1 MISYKFIIIILFIIL
16 VIFFFISLIYLTKSS
31 SIIGYNIIK
40 IPVDNTQEETI
51 NYNKLKHKYDNK
63 GCNSVCKSELCDD
76 YLVQKIKFDLC
87 KECKKEAKC
96 YDPNEGV
103 CKVCLDFR
111 SCESLY
117 GCNNGELI
125 EPSTNYCNKCW

>member
-1 MISYKFIIIILFIIL
+1 MERRKILLIIF
-16 VIFFFISLIYLTKSS
+16 
-31 SIIGYNIIK
+31 SIIFLLILLYFIFTITNRLKGFRLIK
-40 IPVDNTQEETI
+40 DYIQPVNTKKVDYEMLKNKYKI
-51 NYNKLKHKYDNK
+51 NDCNKMCKNQFCDEYHTQMIKY
-63 GCNSVCKSELCDD
+63 
-76 YLVQKIKFDLC
+76 DLC

-103 CKVCLDFR
+103 CKFCIDFR

-117 GCNNGELI
+117 GCNGGELI